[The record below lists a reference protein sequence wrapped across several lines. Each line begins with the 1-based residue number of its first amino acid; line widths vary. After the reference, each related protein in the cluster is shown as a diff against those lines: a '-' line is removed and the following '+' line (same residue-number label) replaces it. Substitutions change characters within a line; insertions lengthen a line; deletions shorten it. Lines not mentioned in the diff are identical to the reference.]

1 MIALVPPRAAT
12 ARNIKRGLATFSH
25 IMKLLD
31 PGQDV
36 SFDCKTQPAEVNAV
50 IYEASKVLICIF
62 KRGKK
67 PLLEIRGLKLEN
79 R

>member
-1 MIALVPPRAAT
+1 
-12 ARNIKRGLATFSH
+12 
-25 IMKLLD
+25 MKLLD

-50 IYEASKVLICIF
+50 MYEASKVLICIF